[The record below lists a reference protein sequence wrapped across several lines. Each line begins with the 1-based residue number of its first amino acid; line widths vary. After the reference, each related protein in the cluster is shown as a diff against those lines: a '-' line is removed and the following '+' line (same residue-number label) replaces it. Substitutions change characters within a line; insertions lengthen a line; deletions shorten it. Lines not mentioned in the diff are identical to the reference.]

1 MNSPTKT
8 YDPVIDILRIVCI
21 LAVIMIHST
30 TKTLESVHLNITL
43 ASGALFLNQISRF
56 AVPLFFMISGFVLEM
71 NNKHLSYFNYLKR
84 RINRLL
90 IPYIFW
96 SAIYYLFV
104 YRTHTVGFVDALI
117 YGSSSYQLYF
127 IPSLLVFYFIFPLL
141 RRIPLN
147 TISLIILFIVQM
159 IFLYHDYYIHSLP
172 IFYPLGIALLN
183 FFIFLCG
190 IYAYRHKQR
199 LLVFIYHYKLMLSL
213 ITLLLSYF
221 IFTEGRDGYLATG
234 NYLKFYSQWRPSVLI
249 YTLSLAS
256 ILYIFFHQ
264 FRFPNELIKKLSSL
278 SFFVFFI
285 HVWILELVLK
295 LFPPHPLILFSF
307 TTLISFALAFLVHRF
322 SALSKLTG

>member
-1 MNSPTKT
+1 MSSPSKT
-8 YDPVIDILRIVCI
+8 YDPVIDLLRVVCI

-30 TKTLESVHLNITL
+30 TKTLESVHLNVTL
-43 ASGALFLNQISRF
+43 APGALFLNQISRF

-84 RINRLL
+84 RISRLL

-96 SAIYYLFV
+96 SAIYYIFV

-127 IPSLLVFYFIFPLL
+127 IPSLLIFYFIFPLI

-147 TISLIILFIVQM
+147 NIFLIILFIIQI
-159 IFLYHDYYIHSLP
+159 IFLYHDYYVRSLP

-190 IYAYRHKQR
+190 IYAYRKKQI
-199 LLVFIYHYKLMLSL
+199 LLSFIYRYKIILTLIVLVLSF
-213 ITLLLSYF
+213 F
-221 IFTEGRDGYLATG
+221 IFTEGRDGYLSTG

-256 ILYIFFHQ
+256 ILYIIFHQ
-264 FRFPNELIKKLSSL
+264 FHFPNELIKKLSSL

-295 LFPPHPLILFSF
+295 LFPPNPLLLFSF
-307 TTLISFALAFLVHRF
+307 TTLISFGLAFLVHRF
-322 SALSKLTG
+322 NTLSKLTG